1 MDFKTTKTLLVLAL
15 LAQVWLLSHAAYSAQ
30 LSTEDVEFFEKRIR
44 PVLVDQCYLCHSSAS
59 AQVQG
64 GLLLDSRDGLLK
76 GGKSGPALVPEESE
90 QSLLIKALRYTEEG
104 LKMPPSGRLPA
115 ETIADF
121 ELWVEKGAPDPRKP
135 TAVASV
141 SEKPAYDFA
150 EEHKFWAYQLP
161 RWQSFPKTKT
171 RDWSKNWIDTFILA
185 KLEEKGLTPGSP
197 ADKRTLIRR
206 ATFDLI
212 GLPPTPQEIDAFL
225 RDTSPD
231 AFGKVIDRLLASCR
245 YGERW
250 GRYWLDLVRYADT
263 AGDSAD
269 YPVPQAYLY
278 RNYVIDSFNQDKPYD
293 RFLREQIA
301 GDLLP
306 SQTEPEQWQRIVAT
320 GYLAIARRFSVV
332 PEEYKHL
339 TIDDT
344 LDNLGRSILGLSVS
358 CARCHD
364 HKYDPIPTADYY
376 ALYGIFDSTRYPF
389 AGSENIQQQ
398 KDFVLRLPPPEAE
411 KILKPY
417 WDQLTP
423 LDAELKRLKEEKKA
437 LEKGTPETES
447 GGASTPGKR
456 TLKEVK
462 AEIDALKQRRLP
474 IAAQMPIL
482 ESAYAVVDEAPH
494 NARILRRGDPKNL
507 GDEVPRRFLQ
517 ILGGQEL
524 SVEEKGSGR
533 LELAQWLTDPQNP
546 LTARV
551 LVNRL
556 WQHHFGKGLVA
567 TPSDFGKRGTP
578 PSHPELLDALAVRF
592 IQDGWSIKTMH
603 KLIMMSQTYQLS
615 SDGDI
620 ANATRDPASDFLWK
634 FNRQRLDAET
644 IRDSLLMISGDLDLS
659 LVGPHPFPHASTW
672 SFTQHNPFTA
682 VYETKQR
689 SVYLMAQRFQR
700 HPYLSIF
707 DGADPNTSTPQRLVT
722 TTPIQALFMMNSPF
736 VHEQSDRLA
745 NQLIAAQPESQKRID
760 LVYQLV
766 LGRLASPE
774 EIRRSEAYLQRTEE
788 ELKSSGVPEEQRSQK
803 AWASYAQ
810 VLLSSNEFIFVE

>member
-1 MDFKTTKTLLVLAL
+1 MVSKTKRVLLVFGLWGSWNL
-15 LAQVWLLSHAAYSAQ
+15 PQLVLSAQ
-30 LSTEDVEFFEKRIR
+30 LSPQDVEFFEKKIR
-44 PVLVDQCYLCHSSAS
+44 PVLVDHCYLCHSSS
-59 AQVQG
+59 SPQVQG

-76 GGKSGPALVPEESE
+76 GGKSGPALVPEEPD
-90 QSLLIKALRYTEEG
+90 QSLLIKAVRYTEKD
-104 LKMPPSGRLPA
+104 LKMPPSGKLPA

-135 TAVASV
+135 VAVASLP
-141 SEKPAYDFA
+141 EKPAYDFA
-150 EEHKFWAYQLP
+150 EERKFWSYRLP
-161 RWQSFPKTKT
+161 CRPSLPKTKT
-171 RDWSKNWIDTFILA
+171 SGWSKNWIDAFVLE
-185 KLEEKGLTPGSP
+185 KLEEKNLTPGTP

-206 ATFDLI
+206 ATFDLT
-212 GLPPTPQEIDAFL
+212 GLPPTPQEIDSFL
-225 RDTSPD
+225 QDASPN
-231 AFGKVIDRLLASCR
+231 AFGRVIDRLLASPR

-250 GRYWLDLVRYADT
+250 GRFWLDLVRYADT

-278 RNYVIDSFNQDKPYD
+278 RNYVIDSFNHDKPFD
-293 RFLREQIA
+293 QFVREQVA

-306 SQTEPEQWQRIVAT
+306 SQSEVQRWQQIVAT

-398 KDFVLRLPPPEAE
+398 KDFVLRMSSAEAE

-417 WDQLTP
+417 SDQLVP
-423 LDAELKRLKEEKKA
+423 LDAELKRLKDEKKA
-437 LEKGTPETES
+437 LEKGTPETE
-447 GGASTPGKR
+447 GADAAGPGKR

-462 AEIDALKQRRLP
+462 AEIEALKQRRLP

-482 ESAYAVVDEAPH
+482 EAAYAVADEEPH
-494 NARILRRGDPKNL
+494 NARIQRRGDPKNL

-517 ILGGQEL
+517 VLGGQEL
-524 SVEEKGSGR
+524 LPAEKGSGR
-533 LELAQWLTDPQNP
+533 LELAEWLAAPENP

-551 LVNRL
+551 LVNRV
-556 WQHHFGKGLVA
+556 WQHHFGKGLVS
-567 TPSDFGKRGTP
+567 TPSDFGKRGSP
-578 PSHPELLDALAVRF
+578 PTHPELLDALTVRF
-592 IQDGWSIKTMH
+592 MQSGWSIKAMH

-615 SDGDI
+615 SDGDLG
-620 ANATRDPASDFLWK
+620 NLPRDPGNDFLWK

-644 IRDSLLMISGDLDLS
+644 IRDSLLMISGQLDLS
-659 LVGPHPFPHASTW
+659 QTGAHPFPHASAW

-682 VYETKQR
+682 VYDTNRR
-689 SVYLMAQRFQR
+689 SVYLMTQRFQR

-707 DGADPNTSTPQRLVT
+707 DGADPNTSTPLRSST
-722 TTPIQALFMMNSPF
+722 ITPIQALFMMNSPF
-736 VHEQSDRLA
+736 VHEQADHLA
-745 NQLIAAQPESQKRID
+745 GRLIATQSESQKRID
-760 LVYQLV
+760 MAYQLV
-766 LGRLASPE
+766 LGRSPSPE
-774 EIRRSEAYLQRTEE
+774 ELHRSQAYLQQTEE
-788 ELKSSGVPEEQRSQK
+788 KLKSIEVPAESHQQK
-803 AWASYAQ
+803 AWASYAG

>member
-1 MDFKTTKTLLVLAL
+1 MLSKTKSVFLLIGL
-15 LAQVWLLSHAAYSAQ
+15 LGTWQSPRLGHSAQ
-30 LSTEDVEFFEKRIR
+30 LSSEDVEFFEKRIR
-44 PVLVDQCYLCHSSAS
+44 PVLVDHCYSCHSSTS
-59 AQVQG
+59 PQVQG

-76 GGKSGPALVPEESE
+76 GGKSGPALVPEEPD
-90 QSLLIKALRYTEEG
+90 QSQLIKALRYTEKD
-104 LKMPPSGRLPA
+104 LKMPPSGKLSA

-135 TAVASV
+135 TAVAALPQ
-141 SEKPAYDFA
+141 KPAYDFV
-150 EEHKFWAYQLP
+150 EEHKFWAYQLA

-171 RDWSKNWIDTFILA
+171 RDWPKNWIDTFVLA
-185 KLEEKGLTPGSP
+185 KLEEQGLTPSSR

-206 ATFDLI
+206 ATFDLL
-212 GLPPTPQEIDAFL
+212 GLPPTPEEIEAFL
-225 RDTSPD
+225 LDRSPD
-231 AFGKVIDRLLASCR
+231 AFGKVIDRLLASPR

-250 GRYWLDLVRYADT
+250 GRYWLDLARYADT

-293 RFLREQIA
+293 QFLREQIA

-306 SQTEPEQWQRIVAT
+306 SRTEAEHWQQIVAT

-332 PEEYKHL
+332 PEEYKQL

-389 AGSENIQQQ
+389 AGSENVQQQ

-411 KILKPY
+411 RILKPY
-417 WDQLTP
+417 LDQLTP

-437 LEKGTPETES
+437 LEKGTLETE
-447 GGASTPGKR
+447 GGTAPTPGKR

-462 AEIDALKQRRLP
+462 AEIEALKQRRLP
-474 IAAQMPIL
+474 IAARMPVL
-482 ESAYAVVDEAPH
+482 EAAYAVVDETPH
-494 NARILRRGDPKNL
+494 NARIQRRGDSKNL

-524 SVEEKGSGR
+524 SLAQKGSGR
-533 LELAQWLTDPQNP
+533 LELAEWLTDSKNP

-578 PSHPELLDALAVRF
+578 PTHPELLDALAIRF
-592 IQDGWSIKTMH
+592 IQGGWSIKTMH
-603 KLIMMSQTYQLS
+603 KLLMMSQTYQLS
-615 SDGDI
+615 SDGGL
-620 ANATRDPASDFLWK
+620 ANATRDPGNDFLWK
-634 FNRQRLDAET
+634 FNRRRLDAEA
-644 IRDSLLMISGDLDLS
+644 IRDALLMISGELDCS
-659 LVGPHPFPHASTW
+659 EAGPHPFPHASTW
-672 SFTQHNPFTA
+672 GFTQHNPFTA
-682 VYETKQR
+682 IYETRRR
-689 SVYLMAQRFQR
+689 SVYLMTQRFQR

-707 DGADPNTSTPQRLVT
+707 DGADPNTSTPRRLIT

-736 VHEQSDRLA
+736 VHEQADRLA
-745 NQLIAAQPESQKRID
+745 GGLIAAQPETQKRID
-760 LVYQLV
+760 LAYELV
-766 LGRLASPE
+766 LGRLALPE
-774 EIRRSEAYLQRTEE
+774 EVRRVEAYLQQTEE
-788 ELKSSGVPEEQRSQK
+788 KLKATAVPQEQHLQK